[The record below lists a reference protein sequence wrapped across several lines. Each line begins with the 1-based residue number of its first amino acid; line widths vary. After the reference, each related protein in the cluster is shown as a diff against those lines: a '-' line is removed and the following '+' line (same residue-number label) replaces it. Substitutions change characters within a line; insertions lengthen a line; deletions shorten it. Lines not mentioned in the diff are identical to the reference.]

1 MAKIL
6 KPLLLPYY
14 LYKVERIN
22 RNRNWA
28 DAVPFAFKEFRRV
41 IRPSQ
46 VPSEIESLLRSLHAE
61 RPKHI
66 LEIGTKKGG
75 TLFLFS
81 RVAAEDAQIL
91 SVDLPSG
98 PFGGGYPAWKIP
110 LYKSFALPKQKVH
123 LIRGNSQEPATLQKV
138 REILNGKE
146 LDFLFIDGD
155 HTYEG
160 AKRDFEIYSPLVK
173 KNGLVALHDIVD
185 HPTRADCEVNRL
197 WTELRPKYDYE
208 EFVEDPNQ
216 GWAGIGVLKMHHG

>member
-14 LYKVERIN
+14 LYKVEKIN

-28 DAVPFAFKEFRRV
+28 DAVQFAFTEFRRV

-46 VPSEIESLLRSLHAE
+46 VPSEIESLLRSLHAQ
-61 RPKHI
+61 RPKYI

-98 PFGGGYPAWKIP
+98 PFGGGYPGWKIP

-123 LIRGNSQEPATLQKV
+123 LVRGDSQNPATLQKV
-138 REILNGKE
+138 REILNGNQ

-173 KNGLVALHDIVD
+173 QNGLVALHDIVD
-185 HPTRADCEVNRL
+185 HPKRADCEVNRL